1 MATQH
6 SVTII
11 MPQFLRQLPRTAVI
25 QTIKIMA
32 ETENCIEVSFLQN

>member
-11 MPQFLRQLPRTAVI
+11 MPQLLRQSPRTAVI
-25 QTIKIMA
+25 QTIKIMPH
-32 ETENCIEVSFLQN
+32 TD